1 MGNTNSGESKPT
13 NSVEQNQNI
22 MVNQPSKVW
31 KHAVNGDTE
40 ELYLKPKPTHA
51 AFESTSENIFT
62 QSEPLESKP
71 LTMNGGLSETSVM
84 QNYTES
90 NANQPYY
97 KEYMKAKTQY
107 LNSKKMNGGLS
118 ETSVMENYTESNV
131 NQPYYK
137 QYMDIKRKYLNTKN
151 MNGGYIFNKIS
162 SLLKDTEE
170 MEVPRISNLS
180 IDSKLNQIRSLL
192 QDSETNQNS
201 NTLVGSQQLR
211 DLLLQDTETF
221 MNFRGGNTKK
231 EKMKH
236 IKETTEEESET
247 HEKKESEAHEKKESE
262 AHEKEESEAKEKEE
276 SEAEEEKEESEPE
289 PEEKEESDSAQSGG
303 EELDTE
309 LKVILKELQ
318 INNKNSH
325 KGGKSSRKS
334 SKKSKKSS
342 KKQSKRTTEESAM
355 TNGTYDVDS
364 ESDNDN
370 DYLTSSTESMNTS
383 DINIGHYRE

>member
-1 MGNTNSGESKPT
+1 MGNTNSGESKPI

-22 MVNQPSKVW
+22 MVNQPTNVW

-40 ELYLKPKPTHA
+40 ELNVKPKPTHTS
-51 AFESTSENIFT
+51 FESTTENIFT
-62 QSEPLESKP
+62 QSEPLVAKP
-71 LTMNGGLSETSVM
+71 VMNGGLSETSEM
-84 QNYTES
+84 KNFSES
-90 NANQPYY
+90 NANLPYY
-97 KEYMKAKTQY
+97 KEYMEAKTQY
-107 LNSKKMNGGLS
+107 LQSKKINENLS
-118 ETSVMENYTESNV
+118 ETSAMENYTESKE

-162 SLLKDTEE
+162 SLLQDTEVE
-170 MEVPRISNLS
+170 FSNVSNLS

-201 NTLVGSQQLR
+201 NNLVGSQQLR

-221 MNFRGGNTKK
+221 MNFRGGNSKK

-236 IKETTEEESET
+236 IKETTEEESEAKKS
-247 HEKKESEAHEKKESE
+247 EESEAKKSEESEAKKSEAKESEA
-262 AHEKEESEAKEKEE
+262 EESEAKE
-276 SEAEEEKEESEPE
+276 SEAEEKEEEEEEENKKSEE
-289 PEEKEESDSAQSGG
+289 NEQSGG

-342 KKQSKRTTEESAM
+342 KKQSKRTTESEM

-364 ESDNDN
+364 ESGNDN
-370 DYLTSSTESMNTS
+370 DYLTSTESMNTS